1 MNYRNKNATIL
12 VITLWVLTLL
22 SAITLSLSY
31 RMGMEI
37 KITKNKIDTDKAFCV
52 ANAGIIRAISI
63 LNKDTNGYD
72 SLNEQWSNYSA
83 DLYGVNLFKDIVV
96 GDGKFNVSYVYEKDI
111 FSGSSIVFYGMED
124 EERKININ
132 KAAQDVLESLPGVTP
147 EVASSIRAW
156 RGDTDLTQD
165 VLFKEDAYYQGLT
178 QPYKRKGKPFE
189 SLEEIL
195 LVRGVTVDIFYGK
208 DINTDGY
215 IDTNEQGLKKYLTVF
230 GDGLINVNTADVVV
244 LRAIGFNEELSYKF
258 IRYRIGVDDLFE
270 TADDGI
276 FTETGKIAECF
287 TYFEP
292 LSPSELEIVNQKQ
305 SLLKVSSRYY
315 SAVCEGNV
323 SGTKAR
329 ITAVIDKES
338 EEGNQIVRWNEG

>member
-1 MNYRNKNATIL
+1 M
-12 VITLWVLTLL
+12 
-22 SAITLSLSY
+22 
-31 RMGMEI
+31 
-37 KITKNKIDTDKAFCV
+37 
-52 ANAGIIRAISI
+52 
-63 LNKDTNGYD
+63 
-72 SLNEQWSNYSA
+72 
-83 DLYGVNLFKDIVV
+83 
-96 GDGKFNVSYVYEKDI
+96 
-111 FSGSSIVFYGMED
+111 
-124 EERKININ
+124 
-132 KAAQDVLESLPGVTP
+132 
-147 EVASSIRAW
+147 
-156 RGDTDLTQD
+156 
-165 VLFKEDAYYQGLT
+165 
-178 QPYKRKGKPFE
+178 
-189 SLEEIL
+189 
-195 LVRGVTVDIFYGK
+195 
-208 DINTDGY
+208 
-215 IDTNEQGLKKYLTVF
+215 F